1 VDYALEVTPALVE
14 RWQSALLGAQKLGFE
29 IVPLRDWPAEQ
40 RAGELCEIWNET
52 FASHFGWSPFNPG
65 ITGMFVGPGSAA
77 LDTSVFAV
85 AEGRVVGFCFV
96 LPDDASHAGFAPG
109 RLQRPAEKLNVLAI
123 GVRQTARGRGL
134 NYAMASYAFL
144 ELVGRGWT
152 HLSYTLVLD
161 DNWASR
167 RTGEGLGASL
177 CANYVAYRR
186 NLRGGSGGSR

>member
-1 VDYALEVTPALVE
+1 
-14 RWQSALLGAQKLGFE
+14 
-29 IVPLRDWPAEQ
+29 
-40 RAGELCEIWNET
+40 
-52 FASHFGWSPFNPG
+52 
-65 ITGMFVGPGSAA
+65 
-77 LDTSVFAV
+77 
-85 AEGRVVGFCFV
+85 VVGFCFV
-96 LPDDASHAGFAPG
+96 LPDDPSHAGFAPG